1 MSRAIVGAF
10 LFVLIGAVVALPAS
24 AANEDGDGIIEAGEN
39 ETAELARAAQNP
51 VASMISVPFQNN
63 TNFNFGPLEKT
74 QNVLN
79 IQPVI
84 PFALNEDWN
93 LITRTILPVVSQP
106 AFTAAQDR
114 EFGLGDTVFSAF
126 LSPRD
131 SGQWTWG
138 VGPALLLPTSTDDRL
153 GAGEWGA
160 GPSAVVLTIQGP
172 WVVGSLFSNVWSF
185 TGDEQVNLFT
195 WQPFVNYNPD
205 DGWYLTSRPLITAN
219 WEANSDN
226 RWIVPVGAG
235 VGKIF
240 RFGEQPMNT
249 MLESYYNVETPDNFG
264 ADWQLRFSLQFLF
277 PK

>member
-1 MSRAIVGAF
+1 MLRAIVGVS
-10 LFVLIGAVVALPAS
+10 LFVLFGAIAALPAS
-24 AANEDGDGIIEAGEN
+24 AANEDGDGIIEPGED
-39 ETAELARAAQNP
+39 ETAELARAVQNP

-84 PFALNEDWN
+84 PFTLSEDWN
-93 LITRTILPVVSQP
+93 LITRTIIPVVSQP
-106 AFTAAQDR
+106 AFTPAQDR

-131 SGQWTWG
+131 SGQLIWG

-160 GPSAVVLTIQGP
+160 GPSVVVLTMQGP
-172 WVVGSLFSNVWSF
+172 WVVGSLFSNIWSF

-195 WQPFVNYNPD
+195 WQYFVNYNLD
-205 DGWYLTSRPLITAN
+205 DGWYLTSAPIITAN
-219 WEANSDN
+219 WEADSGNA
-226 RWIVPVGAG
+226 WTVPFGG
-235 VGKIF
+235 GFGKIF
-240 RFGEQPMNT
+240 RIGKQPMNAS
-249 MLESYYNVETPDNFG
+249 LAAYYNVEKPDFG
-264 ADWQLRFSLQFLF
+264 ADWQLRFQIQFLF